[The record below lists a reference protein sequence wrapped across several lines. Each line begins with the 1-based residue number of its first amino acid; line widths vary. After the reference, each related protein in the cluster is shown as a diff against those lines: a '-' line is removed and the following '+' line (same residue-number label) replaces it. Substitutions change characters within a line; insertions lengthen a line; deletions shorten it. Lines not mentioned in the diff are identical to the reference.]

1 MANFNFK
8 VWFGLNKKLVDMG
21 DGTHA
26 EQAIA
31 HPPFD
36 LLTDGGDGPSRRL
49 RVDVGETGFFAGRQA
64 RCFRE
69 FNIAAGATLVLKIV
83 VPVDTILLQQ
93 SVELDSGSIR
103 ITNLVGGTEGGTFSE
118 TLPVIGKNNMTERPT
133 PFYVPQIVFTTGGTH
148 TGGTALDIHRVV
160 AATATAQQSTVGN
173 IVGDERGVAPN
184 TYYVTYENF
193 GSGAATGT
201 LWFIWEERVSFA

>member
-36 LLTDGGDGPSRRL
+36 LLTDGGSGANRRL
-49 RVDVGETGFFAGRQA
+49 RVDVGETQFFSGKQA
-64 RCFRE
+64 RTFRE
-69 FNIAAGATLVLKIV
+69 FNIDASATLVLKIV
-83 VPVDTILLQQ
+83 VPINTILLQQ

-118 TLPVIGKNNMTERPT
+118 TLPVFSKNNMTERPM
-133 PFYVPQIVFTTGGTH
+133 PFYVPQVVFTAGGTH
-148 TGGTALDIHRVV
+148 TGGTSLDIHRVV

-173 IVGDERGVAPN
+173 IVGDERGIAPN
-184 TYYVTYENF
+184 TYYVRYENF
-193 GSGAATGT
+193 GSGAATGA
-201 LWFIWEERVSFA
+201 LAFIWEERP